1 VDLSIALACIGA
13 GISFYGVL
21 QYLNGILHRGTKPRM
36 ASWAAWLTANSIFT
50 IIALQES
57 AWLAAA
63 VNGAG
68 VLANALVIGMS
79 LKKRISMK
87 PADAIDWACLVV
99 SVACVVL
106 ILVMPENKLAVALL
120 AMAAN
125 LIATTPTFRH
135 AWSKP
140 REETWQL
147 FAANAI
153 ANGLGTAGV
162 VLVSGA
168 ELVAMAGPLVSTLG
182 NLVLVTITLG
192 RGWLTAVE
200 KEIERDVQ
208 LIEEELAVVEPKAD

>member
-1 VDLSIALACIGA
+1 MDLSIALACIGA

-21 QYLNGILHRGTKPRM
+21 QYVNGILHRGTKPRM

-63 VNGAG
+63 INGAG
-68 VLANALVIGMS
+68 VFANALIIGVS
-79 LKKRISMK
+79 VRKKVSMK
-87 PADAIDWACLVV
+87 PTDGIDWACMVV
-99 SVACVVL
+99 SVACVAL
-106 ILVMPENKLAVALL
+106 ILVLPENKIAVALL

-125 LIATTPTFRH
+125 LIATAPTFRH

-147 FAANAI
+147 FAANAA
-153 ANGLGTAGV
+153 ANGLGTVSV
-162 VLVSGA
+162 VLVSGV
-168 ELVAMAGPLVSTLG
+168 EFVAMAGPLVSTLG
-182 NLVLVTITLG
+182 NLTLVMITLG

-200 KEIERDVQ
+200 KEIERDVE
-208 LIEEELAVVEPKAD
+208 LLEEELIPER

>member
-21 QYLNGILHRGTKPRM
+21 QYVNGILHHGTKPRM
-36 ASWAAWLTANSIFT
+36 ASWVAWLTANSIFT

-63 VNGAG
+63 INGAG
-68 VLANALVIGMS
+68 VLANALIVGMS
-79 LKKRISMK
+79 MRKKVPMK
-87 PADAIDWACLVV
+87 PVDGIDWACLVI
-99 SVACVVL
+99 SVACVTL
-106 ILVMPENKLAVALL
+106 ILVLPENKVAVALL

-135 AWSKP
+135 AWAKP

-147 FAANAI
+147 FAANAV

-162 VLVSGA
+162 VLVSGL
-168 ELVAMAGPLVSTLG
+168 EFVAMAGPLVSTLG
-182 NLVLVTITLG
+182 NVALVSITLG

-208 LIEEELAVVEPKAD
+208 LVEEELAVVETKTE

>member
-1 VDLSIALACIGA
+1 MDLSIALACIGA

-21 QYLNGILHRGTKPRM
+21 QYINGILHRGTKPRM

-63 VNGAG
+63 INGAG
-68 VLANALVIGMS
+68 VLANLLIIGMS
-79 LKKRISMK
+79 IKKRVSMK
-87 PADAIDWACLVV
+87 PVDSIDWACLVV
-99 SVACVVL
+99 SVSCVIL
-106 ILVMPENKLAVALL
+106 ILVIPENKVAVAVL

-125 LIATTPTFRH
+125 LIATAPTFRH

-168 ELVAMAGPLVSTLG
+168 EFVAMAGPLVSTLG
-182 NLVLVTITLG
+182 NLMLVTITLG
-192 RGWLTAVE
+192 RGWLMAVE

-208 LIEEELAVVEPKAD
+208 LIEEELAIVEPKID

>member
-1 VDLSIALACIGA
+1 
-13 GISFYGVL
+13 
-21 QYLNGILHRGTKPRM
+21 M
-36 ASWAAWLTANSIFT
+36 ASWVAWLTANSIFMV
-50 IIALQES
+50 IALQEG

-68 VLANALVIGMS
+68 VLANALVVSASM
-79 LKKRISMK
+79 KKRVSMK
-87 PADAIDWACLVV
+87 PVDSIDWACLVA
-99 SVACVVL
+99 SVACVAL
-106 ILVMPENKLAVALL
+106 ILAMPDNKVAVALL

-135 AWSKP
+135 AWSRP

-147 FAANAI
+147 FAANAV

-162 VLVSGA
+162 VLVSGV
-168 ELVAMAGPLVSTLG
+168 EFVAMAGPLVSTLG
-182 NLVLVTITLG
+182 NVALVSITLG

-208 LIEEELAVVEPKAD
+208 LVEEELAVVETKTE

>member
-1 VDLSIALACIGA
+1 MDLSIALACIGA

-21 QYLNGILHRGTKPRM
+21 QYINGILHRGTKPRM

-50 IIALQES
+50 IIAFEES

-63 VNGAG
+63 INGAG
-68 VLANALVIGMS
+68 VLANALIIS
-79 LKKRISMK
+79 ASIKKRVSMK
-87 PADAIDWACLVV
+87 PVDGIDWACLVI
-99 SVACVVL
+99 SVACVAL

-135 AWSKP
+135 AWGRP

-147 FAANAI
+147 FAANAL
-153 ANGLGTAGV
+153 ANGLGTIGV
-162 VLVSGA
+162 VLTSGA
-168 ELVAMAGPLVSTLG
+168 EFVAMAGPLVSTLG
-182 NLVLVTITLG
+182 NVVLVSITLG

-200 KEIERDVQ
+200 REIVQDVQ
-208 LIEEELAVVEPKAD
+208 LIEEELAVAEPKAE

>member
-1 VDLSIALACIGA
+1 MDLSIALACIGA

-21 QYLNGILHRGTKPRM
+21 QYINGILHRGTKPRM

-50 IIALQES
+50 VIALQES

-63 VNGAG
+63 INGAG
-68 VLANALVIGMS
+68 VLANALIIS
-79 LKKRISMK
+79 ASIRKRVSMK
-87 PADAIDWACLVV
+87 PADGIDWACLIV

-106 ILVMPENKLAVALL
+106 ILALPENKVAVALL

-135 AWSKP
+135 AWAKP

-147 FAANAI
+147 FAANAL
-153 ANGLGTAGV
+153 ANGLGTVGV
-162 VLVSGA
+162 VLTNGA

-182 NLVLVTITLG
+182 NLTLVTITLG
-192 RGWLTAVE
+192 RGWLMAVE
-200 KEIERDVQ
+200 KEIARDVQ
-208 LIEEELAVVEPKAD
+208 LVEEELAVVETKAE

>member
-1 VDLSIALACIGA
+1 MDFSIALACIGA

-21 QYLNGILHRGTKPRM
+21 QYINGIRRHGTKPRM
-36 ASWAAWLTANSIFT
+36 ASWAAWLTANSIFM
-50 IIALQES
+50 IIALSES

-63 VNGAG
+63 VNGVG

-79 LKKRISMK
+79 IKKRVSMK
-87 PADAIDWACLVV
+87 PVDSIDWACLVV
-99 SVACVVL
+99 SVACVAL
-106 ILVMPENKLAVALL
+106 ILVLPENKVAVALL

-135 AWSKP
+135 AWNRP

-147 FAANAI
+147 FAANAL

-168 ELVAMAGPLVSTLG
+168 EFVAMAGPLISTLG
-182 NLVLVTITLG
+182 NVALVTITVG

-208 LIEEELAVVEPKAD
+208 LIEEELSVVEPKAE